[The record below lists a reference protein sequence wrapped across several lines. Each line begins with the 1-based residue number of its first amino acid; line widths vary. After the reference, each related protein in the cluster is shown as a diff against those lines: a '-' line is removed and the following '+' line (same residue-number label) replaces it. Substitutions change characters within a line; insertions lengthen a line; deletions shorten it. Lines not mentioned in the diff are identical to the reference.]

1 MDWDAVRREF
11 PALAHWTY
19 LNTATFGQ
27 LPRRATEAV
36 ARHFAHRDELACA
49 DFLAWYDDADRIRAK
64 IGRLI
69 NCAADDIAF
78 VPNASTALGLLLAGL
93 DWRPG
98 DRVLTLEHE
107 FPNNL
112 YAPGLLQ
119 RFGVETTACPWDRF
133 YDSVNARTRLVILS
147 SVNYNTGFAPPL
159 AELSEFLRARG
170 VLLFIDGTQS
180 VGALALRCRR
190 IQPDMLAVHGYKWLL
205 SPNGAGFFYI
215 APQLRE
221 RLQPNVVGWRS
232 HRDWRNVDNLHHGV
246 PELLPAPKNTRAG
259 RSPSRLLYAM
269 EASLDLISRSARCH
283 RAARSRFGW
292 TEDAASCANS
302 APRVADWR
310 FSHRRRAIREPR
322 RFGLGASAQGA
333 ARVGG
338 RAARSSARVA
348 APLQQRTGF
357 GNIRAGAA
365 GACCKISPASGT
377 SRCARD
383 SAARSELRSSETAA
397 SASARDPW

>member
-1 MDWDAVRREF
+1 MKTPDWEAVRGEF

-69 NCAADDIAF
+69 NCAPEDIAF

-98 DRVLTLEHE
+98 DQVLTLEHE

-112 YAPGLLQ
+112 YAPGLLE

-133 YDSVNARTRLVILS
+133 YDSVNAKTRLAIVS

-159 AELSEFLRARG
+159 AEMAEFLRARG
-170 VLLFIDGTQS
+170 ILLFIDGTQS
-180 VGALALRCRR
+180 VGALRFDAARV
-190 IQPDMLAVHGYKWLL
+190 QPDMLAVHGYKWLL

-221 RLQPNVVGWRS
+221 RIQPNVVGWRS
-232 HRDWRNVDNLHHGV
+232 HRDWRNVDNLHHGA
-246 PELLPAPKNTRAG
+246 PEFLSSAEKYEGGSVSFA
-259 RSPSRLLYAM
+259 LLYAM
-269 EASLDLISRSARCH
+269 EASIDLMLEIGPDVIEARVLDLAGENRL
-283 RAARSRFGW
+283 
-292 TEDAASCANS
+292 
-302 APRVADWR
+302 
-310 FSHRRRAIREPR
+310 AI
-322 RFGLGASAQGA
+322 
-333 ARVGG
+333 
-338 RAARSSARVA
+338 
-348 APLQQRTGF
+348 
-357 GNIRAGAA
+357 
-365 GACCKISPASGT
+365 
-377 SRCARD
+377 
-383 SAARSELRSSETAA
+383 SAATWRGNCER
-397 SASARDPW
+397 

>member
-1 MDWDAVRREF
+1 MDWDGVRREF
-11 PALAHWTY
+11 PALAHWTF

-27 LPRRATEAV
+27 LPRRATDAV
-36 ARHFAHRDELACA
+36 ARHFAHRDELACG

-69 NCAADDIAF
+69 NCGPEDIAF

-93 DWRPG
+93 DWQPG

-112 YAPGLLQ
+112 YAPGLLE

-133 YDSVNARTRLVILS
+133 YESVNASTRLAIVS

-159 AELSEFLRARG
+159 AEMSDYLHARG
-170 VLLFIDGTQS
+170 VLLFVDGTQS
-180 VGALALRCRR
+180 VGALRFDAAR

-246 PELLPAPKNTRAG
+246 PELLPSAEKYEGGSVSFA
-259 RSPSRLLYAM
+259 LLYAM
-269 EASLDLISRSARCH
+269 EASLDLILEIGSDVVEQRIMDLAAKAREMLRQVGAKVADCGSPIV
-283 RAARSRFGW
+283 AARFENR
-292 TEDAASCANS
+292 DVS
-302 APRVADWR
+302 ALARELKERRV
-310 FSHRRRAIREPR
+310 
-322 RFGLGASAQGA
+322 LVA
-333 ARVGG
+333 ARRGHLRVSPHLYNNEQDLEIFD
-338 RAARSSARVA
+338 RA
-348 APLQQRTGF
+348 
-357 GNIRAGAA
+357 
-365 GACCKISPASGT
+365 
-377 SRCARD
+377 
-383 SAARSELRSSETAA
+383 LRGCI
-397 SASARDPW
+397 

>member
-1 MDWDAVRREF
+1 MPDWDSVRREF
-11 PALAHWTY
+11 PALAHCTY

-36 ARHFAHRDELACA
+36 AQHFAHRDELACA

-64 IGRLI
+64 IARLI
-69 NCAADDIAF
+69 NCQPSDIAF

-98 DRVLTLEHE
+98 DHVLTLEHE

-119 RFGVETTACPWDRF
+119 RFGVTATACPWDRF
-133 YDSVNARTRLVILS
+133 YEALTPRTRLVVLS

-159 AELSEFLRARG
+159 ADVSDYLRARG
-170 VLLFIDGTQS
+170 ILLFVDGTQS
-180 VGALALRCRR
+180 LGALRFDAAR
-190 IQPDMLAVHGYKWLL
+190 IQPDMFSVHGYKWLL

-246 PELLPAPKNTRAG
+246 PELPDSAERYEGGSVSFA
-259 RSPSRLLYAM
+259 LLYAM
-269 EASLDLISRSARCH
+269 EASLDLILEIGPDVIERRVLDLASKTRAMVRELGAAAADQESPIV
-283 RAARSRFGW
+283 AARF
-292 TEDAASCANS
+292 EKHDASSLARAL
-302 APRVADWR
+302 AQQRV
-310 FSHRRRAIREPR
+310 
-322 RFGLGASAQGA
+322 QVA
-333 ARVGG
+333 ARRGHLRVSPHLYNNEQDLEAFE
-338 RAARSSARVA
+338 RA
-348 APLQQRTGF
+348 LRT
-357 GNIRAGAA
+357 
-365 GACCKISPASGT
+365 
-377 SRCARD
+377 
-383 SAARSELRSSETAA
+383 LL
-397 SASARDPW
+397 